1 MTTAFPAFPEE
12 LAELESA
19 EDFLDYFG
27 IAYDRA
33 VVQVNRLHILQR
45 YHDYLS
51 GHRQNGG
58 EPGYADYQALLSR
71 AYADFVHSDART
83 EKVMRVLQ
91 KASGVA
97 KVPVASIGR
106 ATMAGRP

>member
-1 MTTAFPAFPEE
+1 MTTASPEFLEE
-12 LAELESA
+12 LAELEAA

-27 IAYDRA
+27 IAYDRN

-51 GHRQNGG
+51 GHGQNGG
-58 EPGYADYQALLSR
+58 TLGYDDYHALLSR
-71 AYADFVHSDART
+71 AYEDFVLSDART

-97 KVPVASIGR
+97 KVAVTSIGR
-106 ATMAGRP
+106 AARP

>member
-1 MTTAFPAFPEE
+1 MTTASPEFLEE

-27 IAYDRA
+27 IAYDRS
-33 VVQVNRLHILQR
+33 VVQVSRLHILQR
-45 YHDYLS
+45 YHDYLA

-58 EPGYADYQALLSR
+58 EPAYDDYRVLLAQ
-71 AYADFVHSDART
+71 AYADFVHSDALT

-97 KVPVASIGR
+97 KVSVTSIGR
-106 ATMAGRP
+106 AARP

>member
-1 MTTAFPAFPEE
+1 MTTANPDFLDE
-12 LAELESA
+12 LADLESA

-51 GHRQNGG
+51 GHWQNGG
-58 EPGYADYQALLSR
+58 TLGYDDFHALLSR
-71 AYADFVHSDART
+71 AYEDFVHSDAQT

-91 KASGVA
+91 KASGIA
-97 KVPVASIGR
+97 KVSVSTIGR
-106 ATMAGRP
+106 AARP